1 MSGEQF
7 EDIFK
12 IIVLGA
18 SGVGKTTIMEHYAEK
33 VFEEHRTVKMGVNF
47 FMKQIKFNGKD
58 YKFQFW
64 DFIHNKQ
71 FESFHP
77 LYASGASAIFF
88 VFDLSRPETFE
99 YHKICLKNIWWQI
112 NLNRAPLL
120 LIGNKLDT
128 IENQEKIDRKKYR
141 EFVRKEGLLGYIETS
156 TENIRELEKENPNL
170 IQQIVYLKSFYG
182 KQRSPNTRAR
192 VFKEIKQRAIP
203 SHIEGKYLKEIDN
216 AVLKEREREKLYR
229 IEELQKVKE
238 VLKKTQQVKFLVDAE
253 ELDVIKKYS
262 QLSHQTQSEF
272 IRSAIWE
279 KIKSIGTS
287 SKIDTS
293 NEIEVDKLHLDEL
306 IKIRELLGRLK
317 K

>member
-1 MSGEQF
+1 MSEEHF

-47 FMKQIKFNGKD
+47 FIKQIKFKGKD

-71 FESFHP
+71 FESFHH

-99 YHKICLKNIWWQI
+99 YHTNCLKNIWWQI

-120 LIGNKLDT
+120 LIGNKLDA

-156 TENIRELEKENPNL
+156 TENIRELEEENPNL

-216 AVLKEREREKLYR
+216 AVLKKREREKLYR
-229 IEELQKVKE
+229 LEELQKVKE
-238 VLKKTQQVKFLVDAE
+238 ALKKTQQVKFLVDEE
-253 ELDVIKKYS
+253 ELAVIKKYA
-262 QLSHQTQSEF
+262 QLSHQTQSAF
-272 IRSAIWE
+272 IRTAIWE

-287 SKIDTS
+287 SKIDNS
-293 NEIEVDKLHLDEL
+293 NKIKVDKLRLDEL
-306 IKIRELLGRLK
+306 IKIRELLERLK